1 MTGSRHLSVTTL
13 HTATEHRP
21 SMTTTTAATQLPP
34 AEYTARSDLDRLH
47 ADALDL
53 ARRTARMAGALDHG
67 HYSAAGGRAR
77 AAVAHLW
84 RASEELHGAFHAAP
98 PRCAGPE
105 ASLPRLCGRRMRY
118 LAARIARRA

>member
-1 MTGSRHLSVTTL
+1 MTSSRRLSVTVPH
-13 HTATEHRP
+13 HTGPERRP
-21 SMTTTTAATQLPP
+21 SMTTVAAAQLPP
-34 AEYTARSDLDRLH
+34 DEYAARSDLDRLH

-84 RASEELHGAFHAAP
+84 RASEELHGAFHSAP